1 MKKFF
6 QSILCIIL
14 FYTSTIS
21 VNAQNSTNSK
31 DSIIK
36 PKYAIKFAPVNF
48 AWGNF
53 QFAGEKFFKKG
64 NSLELIAN
72 AMSFDDITGASAEL
86 QYRFDVIKT
95 FKSDNFTIFYFAPY
109 ALIGSY
115 DLETYSGGGVL
126 MGINCI
132 ISKKICMDFYCGGGI
147 KYSSDFN
154 NSNIF
159 SYSHNG
165 VSAKAGFQI
174 GIVF

>member
-1 MKKFF
+1 MKNFF
-6 QSILCIIL
+6 IAMLCVIL

-21 VNAQNSTNSK
+21 LNAQNSNNSK
-31 DSIIK
+31 DSIFL
-36 PKYAIKFAPVNF
+36 PKYSIKFAPVNF

-53 QFAGEKFFKKG
+53 QIAGEKFFKTR
-64 NSLELIAN
+64 NSLELIGN
-72 AMSFDDITGASAEL
+72 VMSLDDVTGASMEL
-86 QYRFDVIKT
+86 QYRFDVIKS

-109 ALIGSY
+109 ALGGSY

-126 MGINCI
+126 MGINYI

-147 KYSSDFN
+147 KYSSDYN
-154 NSNIF
+154 NSDIF